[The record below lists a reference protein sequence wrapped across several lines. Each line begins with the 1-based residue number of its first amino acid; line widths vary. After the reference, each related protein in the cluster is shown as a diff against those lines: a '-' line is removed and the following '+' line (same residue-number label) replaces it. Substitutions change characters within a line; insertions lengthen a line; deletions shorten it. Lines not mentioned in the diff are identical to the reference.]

1 MKLAQ
6 RIAFG
11 YFKTKFN
18 TLGAIS
24 PRKAAEAA
32 FTLFCTPYHGKPK
45 RKAPA
50 IFNDATKLEFI
61 FDFLTIR
68 GFHWQAKHPTH
79 KKILI
84 CHGFDSCC
92 YKFDAYIPL
101 LLEKGFDVFA
111 FDAPGH
117 GISDG
122 KTINALLYSKLIHA
136 LENHYG
142 PFYGIMAHSL
152 GGLAVSLT
160 LEHMANNEPKK
171 VVLIAPAT
179 ETTSAVDN
187 FFRYIPL
194 LPKVQQAF
202 HQFIFEINHTPT
214 EWYSVTRAIQ
224 NVHSKVLWLHDKY
237 DAVCAY
243 EDTKAARKLH
253 LANVQFLT
261 TQNLGHSNIYRQ
273 PEIQEA
279 IIDFFSNDDFNVKNI
294 SLKEDKYEWM

>member
-1 MKLAQ
+1 MKLTQ

-32 FTLFCTPYHGKPK
+32 FSLFCTPYHGKPK

-50 IFNDATKLEFI
+50 IFNDAIKLEFAL
-61 FDFLTIR
+61 DNLTIR
-68 GFHWQAKHPTH
+68 GFHWKPKHHAH

-117 GISDG
+117 GLSDG
-122 KTINALLYSKLIHA
+122 KTINAALYSKLIEA

-142 PFYGIMAHSL
+142 LFYGIMAHSL
-152 GGLAVSLT
+152 GGLAVSLA
-160 LEHMANNEPKK
+160 LERMANNGSKK
-171 VVLIAPAT
+171 IVLIAPAT

-187 FFRYIPL
+187 FLRYIPL
-194 LPKVQQAF
+194 APKVQQAF
-202 HQFIFEINHTPT
+202 HQLIFEIGNRPG

-224 NVHSKVLWLHDKY
+224 HVHSKVLWLHDKY
-237 DAVCAY
+237 DVVCSY

-261 TQNLGHSNIYRQ
+261 TQNLGHSNIYKQ
-273 PEIQEA
+273 PEIREA
-279 IIDFFSNDDFNVKNI
+279 IVDFFSNDDFDVKNI
-294 SLKEDKYEWM
+294 PLKEDQYEWM